1 MSKESKVLSAEE
13 FMAIDDSI
21 DVDEAYQEKVDPEQT
36 QIKIKEVG
44 DLCEAAEK
52 QQTLVNNLA
61 QQLKDEEAKLRD
73 LLEVKIPETLE
84 AAGMKELKLTSGK
97 KITIV
102 DELAF
107 NIPEAK
113 RSACMDW
120 LRKNNY
126 DSIIKNIVSAQFAKG
141 EDKAAIEWYRKLLA
155 AGLNATHK
163 EDVHW
168 QTMKAFLKEQS
179 RNNTM
184 STSDKELFGVYE
196 YKVAKIK

>member
-1 MSKESKVLSAEE
+1 MSEDSKVLSAEE

-21 DVDEAYQEKVDPEQT
+21 DVDEAYQEKIDPEQT

-44 DLCEAAEK
+44 ELCEAAEK
-52 QQTLVNNLA
+52 QQDKVNELA
-61 QQLKDEEAKLRD
+61 QQLKNEEAKLKE

-84 AAGMKELKLTSGK
+84 AAGMKELKLTSGR

-113 RSACMDW
+113 RPACMDW

-155 AGLNATHK
+155 AGLNASHK

-196 YKVAKIK
+196 YKLAKIK

>member
-1 MSKESKVLSAEE
+1 MSEDSKILSAEE

-21 DVDEAYQEKVDPEQT
+21 DVDEAYQEKTDPEQT

-44 DLCEAAEK
+44 ELCEAAEK
-52 QQTLVNNLA
+52 QQDKVNELS
-61 QQLKDEEAKLRD
+61 QQLKNEEAKLKE

-97 KITIV
+97 KITII

-113 RSACMDW
+113 RPACMDW

-155 AGLNATHK
+155 AGLNASHK

-184 STSDKELFGVYE
+184 STADKELFGVYE
-196 YKVAKIK
+196 YKIAKIK

>member
-1 MSKESKVLSAEE
+1 MREDSKVLSAEE

-44 DLCEAAEK
+44 ELCEAAEK
-52 QQTLVNNLA
+52 QQDKVNELA
-61 QQLKDEEAKLRD
+61 KQLKNEEAKLKE

-84 AAGMKELKLTSGK
+84 AAGLRELKLTSGK
-97 KITIV
+97 KIVIM

-113 RSACMDW
+113 RPACMDW

-196 YKVAKIK
+196 YKLAKIK

>member
-1 MSKESKVLSAEE
+1 MSEDSKVLSTEE

-44 DLCEAAEK
+44 ELCEAAEK
-52 QQTLVNNLA
+52 QQDKVNELA
-61 QQLKDEEAKLRD
+61 QQLKNEEAKLKE

-84 AAGMKELKLTSGK
+84 AAGLRELKLTSGK
-97 KITIV
+97 KIVIM

-107 NIPEAK
+107 NISEAK
-113 RSACMDW
+113 RPACMDW

-196 YKVAKIK
+196 YKLAKIK